1 MKRIWIIAIFF
12 LLLCLSK
19 NQVFAQQ
26 QGVGLGVIIGEPTGL
41 SLKSWMSSSTALDL
55 AAAWS
60 FGDYDAF
67 QIHLDYVFHHPRL
80 VEANFPFYYGFGG
93 RLKLK
98 DTNDDESDAHIG
110 VRFPLGL
117 VYLFRDAP
125 LDFFIEVVPI
135 LDLAPETDVNLNAAV
150 GMRFYF

>member
-1 MKRIWIIAIFF
+1 MKRVWVIVFF
-12 LLLCLSK
+12 SLALCLSA
-19 NQVFAQQ
+19 NQVFAQR
-26 QGVGLGVIIGEPTGL
+26 QGVGLGVIVGEPTGL
-41 SLKSWMSSSTALDL
+41 SLKSWFSSSTALDL

-60 FGDYDAF
+60 FGDYEAF
-67 QIHLDYVFHHPRL
+67 QFHLDYVFHHPRL
-80 VEANFPFYYGFGG
+80 IEANFPFYYGLGG

-98 DTNDDESDAHIG
+98 DTHDDESDAHIG

-117 VYLFRDAP
+117 VYLFREAP